1 MLWVKYNLTAVHHFD
16 ILNYIGERMMIMA
29 VNAEKTK
36 TKHKG
41 LKALGIVIGLILAI
55 AIVAEIFIS
64 VVIRPVD
71 DSSDKAVA
79 VGGMITSDTV
89 EFKSDSAKGLEKNPV
104 IRMMQMIW
112 RFCYD
117 GDMKKHA
124 DQTPP
129 VVDEV
134 KDVAYIDDGNR
145 YHRLDVYY
153 PQNLSAEDK
162 LPVVIDI
169 HGGGWMYAEKNLNE
183 YYCKAIADRGYVV
196 FNVSYRLVPDV
207 TVNEQLQDVAC
218 ALKWIQENMAAYPCD
233 TESILLTGDS
243 AGGQLAAYSAVL
255 LQSAELRE
263 IFDTVDAGMEI
274 DAMVLT
280 SPVPYMKDGALSV
293 YTKLL
298 WGSDYKSKPT
308 YNYMNLDEIID
319 YAKFPPTYLITSSGD
334 TLAHDQ
340 TVKTAELLESKDV
353 VYTLK
358 DYKKYN
364 GKNLVHVFSVLYP
377 FDAVGSS
384 TIDEALDFY
393 DSIIEKRN

>member
-1 MLWVKYNLTAVHHFD
+1 
-16 ILNYIGERMMIMA
+16 MA
-29 VNAEKTK
+29 INAEKTK
-36 TKHKG
+36 TKKKG
-41 LKALGIVIGLILAI
+41 LKALGIVVGIILAV

-64 VVIRPVD
+64 IVIRPVD

-89 EFKSDSAKGLEKNPV
+89 DFKSESTKGLERNPV

-129 VVDEV
+129 VVDEI
-134 KDVAYIDDGNR
+134 KDIAYIDDGNR

-153 PQNLSAEDK
+153 PQNLKADDK

-207 TVNEQLQDVAC
+207 TVNEQLQDVAS
-218 ALKWIQENMAAYPCD
+218 ALKWIQENMSNYPCD
-233 TESILLTGDS
+233 TEHIMLTGDS

-255 LQSAELRE
+255 LQSAELRD
-263 IFDTVDAGMEI
+263 IFNTVDAGMKV
-274 DAMVLT
+274 DALVLT

-308 YNYMNLDEIID
+308 YDYMNLDEIID
-319 YAKFPPTYLITSSGD
+319 YAEMPPTYLITSIGD

-340 TVKTAELLESKDV
+340 TVKTAELFESKDIEYV
-353 VYTLK
+353 LK
-358 DYKKYN
+358 DYEKHN

-377 FDAVGSS
+377 FDDISVI
-384 TIDEALDFY
+384 TIDEALGFFD
-393 DSIIEKRN
+393 DIIED

>member
-1 MLWVKYNLTAVHHFD
+1 
-16 ILNYIGERMMIMA
+16 MA
-29 VNAEKTK
+29 INVEKTK

-41 LKALGIVIGLILAI
+41 LKALGIIIGVIVVI

-71 DSSDKAVA
+71 DASDKAVA
-79 VGGMITSDTV
+79 VGGMITSETV
-89 EFKSDSAKGLEKNPV
+89 DFKSDSAKGLEKNPV

-129 VVDEV
+129 EVEEV
-134 KDVAYIDDGNR
+134 KNLSYIDDGNR

-153 PQNLSAEDK
+153 PQNLAADEK

-169 HGGGWMYAEKNLNE
+169 HGGGWMYAEKDLNE
-183 YYCKAIADRGYVV
+183 YYCKAIADRGYLV
-196 FNVSYRLVPDV
+196 FNISYRLVPDV

-218 ALKWIQENMAAYPCD
+218 ALKWIQENMEDYPCD
-233 TESILLTGDS
+233 TEHIMLTGDS
-243 AGGQLAAYSAVL
+243 AGGQLAAYSTVL

-263 IFDTVDAGMEI
+263 IFEVEDAGMEI
-274 DAMVLT
+274 DALLLT
-280 SPVPYMKDGALSV
+280 SPVPYMNDGALSV

-298 WGSDYKSKPT
+298 WGSDYKSKAT
-308 YNYMNLDEIID
+308 SDYMNFDQIID
-319 YAKFPPTYLITSSGD
+319 YAQKIPPTYLITSSGD

-340 TVKTAELLESKDV
+340 TVKTAQLLESKGV
-353 VYTLK
+353 ECVLK
-358 DYKKYN
+358 DYEKYN

-377 FDAVGSS
+377 FDEIGSD
-384 TIDEALDFY
+384 TIDEAFIFY
-393 DSIIEKRN
+393 DEVIAKDNK